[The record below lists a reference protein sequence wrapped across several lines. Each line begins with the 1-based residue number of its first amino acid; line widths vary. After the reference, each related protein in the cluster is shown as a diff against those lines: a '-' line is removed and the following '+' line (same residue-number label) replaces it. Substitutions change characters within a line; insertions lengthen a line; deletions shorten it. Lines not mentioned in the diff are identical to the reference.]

1 MQNHQ
6 HSFPLLGL
14 IKEMVSAEIGLEE
27 EASKCLDVVCVYLH
41 EHASAQSGLDEAL
54 GHPAGCVGGAAVH
67 FGVVLPR
74 EGAASVR
81 SPAPVR
87 VHDDLT
93 ARQPGVTLTQTH
105 TQTRVRGQTTITLTP
120 PGCPY
125 SEQLR

>member
-1 MQNHQ
+1 M
-6 HSFPLLGL
+6 SRCG
-14 IKEMVSAEIGLEE
+14 V
-27 EASKCLDVVCVYLH
+27 CVCVYLH
-41 EHASAQSGLDEAL
+41 KHASAQSGLDEAL
-54 GHPAGCVGGAAVH
+54 GHPAGCIGGAAVH

-105 TQTRVRGQTTITLTP
+105 TDQGQRSDHHHPNTP
-120 PGCPY
+120 WVPL
-125 SEQLR
+125 Q